1 MSDNMTISRLQS
13 SSGIMEIAASLRSSQ
28 RPPAFPLPRR
38 STLLAMSECVALG
51 HFGPSDTFD
60 AEDYVGT
67 YSDLMNM
74 PSVAR
79 NGGEKMRTTLNL
91 PDNLM
96 EGALRITRFRSKKD
110 VVIHS
115 LRELIRKKRLEELK
129 DMKGKIDLEIDLNRS
144 RRRKR

>member
-1 MSDNMTISRLQS
+1 
-13 SSGIMEIAASLRSSQ
+13 
-28 RPPAFPLPRR
+28 
-38 STLLAMSECVALG
+38 
-51 HFGPSDTFD
+51 
-60 AEDYVGT
+60 
-67 YSDLMNM
+67 
-74 PSVAR
+74 
-79 NGGEKMRTTLNL
+79 MRTTLNL

-96 EGALRITRFRSKKD
+96 EEALRITRFRSKKD

>member
-1 MSDNMTISRLQS
+1 VAIPRLQS
-13 SSGIMEIAASLRSSQ
+13 LSGITGDCRVTSFLATSVYSGDFEAAH
-28 RPPAFPLPRR
+28 A
-38 STLLAMSECVALG
+38 AVATLG

-96 EGALRITRFRSKKD
+96 EEALRITRFRSKKD

>member
-1 MSDNMTISRLQS
+1 
-13 SSGIMEIAASLRSSQ
+13 
-28 RPPAFPLPRR
+28 
-38 STLLAMSECVALG
+38 
-51 HFGPSDTFD
+51 
-60 AEDYVGT
+60 
-67 YSDLMNM
+67 
-74 PSVAR
+74 
-79 NGGEKMRTTLNL
+79 
-91 PDNLM
+91 M

>member
-1 MSDNMTISRLQS
+1 
-13 SSGIMEIAASLRSSQ
+13 
-28 RPPAFPLPRR
+28 
-38 STLLAMSECVALG
+38 VATLG

-96 EGALRITRFRSKKD
+96 EEALRITRFRSKKD

-144 RRRKR
+144 RRRKAVAGGRRHFRLGGILQGKRTERGGRPGQTHR